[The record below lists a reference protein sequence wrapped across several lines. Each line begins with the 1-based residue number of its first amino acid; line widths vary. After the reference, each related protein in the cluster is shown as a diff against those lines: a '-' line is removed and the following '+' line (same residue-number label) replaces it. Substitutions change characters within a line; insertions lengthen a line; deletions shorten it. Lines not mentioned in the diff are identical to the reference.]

1 MGAPAT
7 PDLKEG
13 NMSIIRS
20 SVKRAGLDPARL
32 FAAVVVLGV
41 LSSCA
46 QATTVAPT
54 QARATTA
61 PTAAPTQVPP
71 TQTPKPTDVP
81 IAAYPSVYQAFADD
95 FLVGAALE
103 PSQLDDQRHVDL
115 LTHHFNSLTAENAM
129 KPESIEPTEGNFTW
143 DGADRLVEFAEAN
156 NMAVHGHTLVWHQ
169 QTPDWFF
176 NDKDGRPLFATPE
189 NKQLVL
195 QRLQDYIRAVVG
207 RYKGSVNVW
216 DVVNEVID
224 ASQPDCIRRTKWYTL
239 TGTDYIATAF
249 RTAHEA
255 DPDAQLIINDYGTT
269 DPARQKCLY
278 KVVGDLLAQG
288 VPVGGIGHQM
298 HVNIDNPTATA
309 IEQTIVKFAELGL
322 PQHITELDMS
332 IYAKDTEKYNTVPDE
347 VLVKQGYRY
356 KEIFDVFR
364 RQAASINSVTFWG
377 MADDHTWLKTF
388 PITRINLPLLFD
400 ENLQPKPAYWGVMDP
415 SKLPVL
421 IQHLD
426 VSEGTPA
433 IDGEAEDLWNMR
445 SWTELAGAGTTSA
458 AFQALWDTDNLYVF
472 VDVKDATPD
481 PGDKVEI
488 YLDQNNGKTAAY
500 EADDLHV
507 VCRAAACDPAAGVT
521 FSWKAAEDGY
531 RLEAAF
537 KLAEP
542 SALGRQI
549 GFDLRVT
556 DGAQPDAPIS
566 WNDTTN
572 GQDSSTA
579 NFGTLAFKEAVAVTV
594 AVRGTPK
601 IDAVEDDIWATANE
615 IYTDVWVMGSSGAT
629 AKVRTMWDDEHLYV
643 YAVVTDKLLSN
654 AATNPWEQ
662 DSIEVFLDQ
671 NNAKTTTYQADDA
684 QYRVSFE
691 NLQTFNGDAKAE
703 LIQSATRIVP
713 GGYVVELSIEFD
725 YVVPTVGGRIGFD
738 FQVNNDENGDGVRD
752 SIAKWHDPTD
762 ESYQNT
768 SGIGVLEFGKAK

>member
-1 MGAPAT
+1 METTAIPN
-7 PDLKEG
+7 PKEG
-13 NMSIIRS
+13 NMPIIRS
-20 SVKRAGLDPARL
+20 SVKRAGINPARL

-41 LSSCA
+41 LTACA

-54 QARATTA
+54 QAPPTTM
-61 PTAAPTQVPP
+61 PTASPTQAPP
-71 TQTPKPTDVP
+71 TQTPKPTEVP
-81 IAAYPSVYQAFADD
+81 ITAYPSVYEAFAGD

-103 PSQLDDQRHVDL
+103 PAQLDDAKHVAL

-129 KPESIEPTEGNFTW
+129 KPESIEPTEGNFNW
-143 DGADRLVEFAEAN
+143 DGADRLVEFAKAN

-169 QTPDWFF
+169 QTAEWIF
-176 NDKDGRPLFATPE
+176 NDKDGRPLYATPE

-207 RYKGSVNVW
+207 RYKDAVNVW

-224 ASQPDCIRRTKWYTL
+224 AAQPDCMRRTKWYQL

-249 RTAHEA
+249 RTAHEVA
-255 DPDAQLIINDYGTT
+255 PDAVLIINDYGTT
-269 DPARQKCLY
+269 DPAKQKCLY
-278 KVVGDLLAQG
+278 KVVSDLLAQG

-298 HVNIDNPTATA
+298 HVNIDNPTAAA

-322 PQHITELDMS
+322 EQHITELDMS
-332 IYAKDTEKYNTVPDE
+332 IYTKDTDRYSTVPE
-347 VLVKQGYRY
+347 EILVKQGYRY

-364 RQAASINSVTFWG
+364 RQAAHIQSVTFWG

-388 PITRINLPLLFD
+388 PTTRINLPLLFD

-421 IQHLD
+421 IQHMD
-426 VSEGTPA
+426 VSEGSP
-433 IDGEAEDLWNMR
+433 ILDGEAEDLWNMR
-445 SWTELAGAGTTSA
+445 SWTRIGKEGTLTAS
-458 AFQALWDTDNLYVF
+458 FQALWDKANLYVYA
-472 VDVKDATPD
+472 DVKDDTPD
-481 PGDKVEI
+481 ATDAVDI
-488 YLDQNNGKTAAY
+488 FIDQNNGKTKAY
-500 EADDLHV
+500 EEDDLHIT
-507 VCRAAACDPAAGVT
+507 CREGGCTPADGAEFVWKTAA
-521 FSWKAAEDGY
+521 DGY
-531 RLEAAF
+531 QLEAAF
-537 KLAEP
+537 KLDKL
-542 SALGRQI
+542 STLGKQI

-556 DGAQPDAPIS
+556 DGARPDSPVS

-572 GQDSSTA
+572 GQDASTA
-579 NFGTLAFKEAVAVTV
+579 NYGTLTFVEAVAVTV
-594 AVRGTPK
+594 AVPGTPK
-601 IDAVEDDIWATANE
+601 IDAIEDDIWATANE
-615 IYTDVWVMGSSGAT
+615 ISTNVWVMGSSGAT
-629 AKVRTMWDDEHLYV
+629 AKVRTMWDDEYLYV

-691 NLQTFNGDAKAE
+691 NYQTFNGDAKAE
-703 LIQSATRIVP
+703 LIKSATRIIP
-713 GGYVVELSIEFD
+713 GGYVVELSIKFD
-725 YVVPTVGGRIGFD
+725 YVTPAVGGRIGFD
-738 FQVNNDENGDGVRD
+738 FQVNNDEDGDGVRD